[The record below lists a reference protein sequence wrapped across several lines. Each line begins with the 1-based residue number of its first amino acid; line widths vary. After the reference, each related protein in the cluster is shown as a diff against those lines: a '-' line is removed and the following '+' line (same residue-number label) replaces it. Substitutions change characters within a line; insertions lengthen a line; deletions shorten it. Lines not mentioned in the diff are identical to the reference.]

1 MTTLKKKE
9 IKMSSNQESVSDF
22 KSSMSFLID
31 SMLET
36 LSYLSRGRIMLGKQP
51 YHVQTE
57 KFSSFYDKVSEDDT
71 LLQNLQ
77 NKVIVPVFNTHSM
90 SFLSPLVN
98 AEGKVDDEFLKC
110 QKKEDD
116 SKDFKIKTAPDG
128 IYFQISK
135 VFLPVSE
142 VYTEAVRVS
151 VERKS
156 ENLPFPKKILLGLY
170 SVIFHSIRENTSQD
184 QLEIINDNRT
194 LLAESLESCDDTPQR
209 SQESGPMGM
218 IKNILGNIDFNQI
231 GDMMQKVSGDDKSSK
246 EFGEVFGKI
255 SETIKDGGNPLEA
268 MGDIIKQVS
277 MQAAMDEEIEE
288 VGGSGEGEGEVSG
301 SGEGEGEVSGSGEG
315 EVEVSGSGEG
325 EVAAAQE

>member
-1 MTTLKKKE
+1 
-9 IKMSSNQESVSDF
+9 MSGGQSSVSDF

-36 LSYLSRGRIMLGKQP
+36 LTYLSRGRIMLGKQP

-57 KFSSFYDKVSEDDT
+57 KFSSFYDKVSEDET

-77 NKVIVPVFNTHSM
+77 AKVVVPVFNTHSM
-90 SFLSPLVN
+90 SFLNSLVG
-98 AEGKVDDEFLKC
+98 ADGKVSDDFLKC
-110 QKKEDD
+110 GKKEEDD
-116 SKDFKIKTAPDG
+116 GSDFKIKTAPDG

-142 VYTEAVRVS
+142 VYTEAVRIS
-151 VERKS
+151 LERKG

-170 SVIFHSIRENTSQD
+170 SVIFHAIQSETSKD
-184 QLEIINDNRT
+184 QLDMINENRT
-194 LLAESLESCDDTPQR
+194 VLAESLESCDDTPQR
-209 SQESGPMGM
+209 AQDSGPMGM
-218 IKNILGNIDFNQI
+218 IKNILGNIDFSQI
-231 GDMMQKVSGDDKSSK
+231 GEMMQKVSGDESSSK

-277 MQAAMDEEIEE
+277 MQAAEDDT
-288 VGGSGEGEGEVSG
+288 VEGEGDTAISSEG
-301 SGEGEGEVSGSGEG
+301 GEGDAADTGDTTVEETVPGDGGEVSTTALE
-315 EVEVSGSGEG
+315 
-325 EVAAAQE
+325 QE

>member
-1 MTTLKKKE
+1 
-9 IKMSSNQESVSDF
+9 MSGGQSSVSDF
-22 KSSMSFLID
+22 RSSMSFLID

-36 LSYLSRGRIMLGKQP
+36 LTYLSRGRIMLGKQP

-57 KFSSFYDKVSEDDT
+57 KFSSFYDKVSEDET

-77 NKVIVPVFNTHSM
+77 AKVVVPVFNNHSM
-90 SFLSPLVN
+90 SFLNPLVG
-98 AEGKVDDEFLKC
+98 ADGKVADEFLKC
-110 QKKEDD
+110 SKKEEEG
-116 SKDFKIKTAPDG
+116 SDFKIKTAPDG

-142 VYTEAVRVS
+142 VYTEAVRIS
-151 VERKS
+151 VERKG

-170 SVIFHSIRENTSQD
+170 SVIFHAIHSETSKD
-184 QLEIINDNRT
+184 QLDMINENRT
-194 LLAESLESCDDTPQR
+194 VLAESLESCDDTPQR
-209 SQESGPMGM
+209 AQDSGPMGM

-231 GDMMQKVSGDDKSSK
+231 GEMMQKVSGDENSSK

-277 MQAAMDEEIEE
+277 MQAAEDDAVEGGGDDAVEDGGEASTSAVDGEE
-288 VGGSGEGEGEVSG
+288 VTTTAEDTVPGDGGEVST
-301 SGEGEGEVSGSGEG
+301 
-315 EVEVSGSGEG
+315 
-325 EVAAAQE
+325 VALEQE